1 MYFQNHISII
11 HNFNW
16 SYTGHMGF
24 DTFPGPSGR
33 HPITTGQQQRHD
45 EAPRRRGAA
54 QRAAGSEGFGQRVVG
69 KDLGARGRT
78 PREFNRE
85 NYGKSWGFM
94 RFCKICE

>member
-69 KDLGARGRT
+69 EDLGAMGRT
-78 PREFNRE
+78 PKEFNRE
-85 NYGKSWGFM
+85 SYGKSWGFIG
-94 RFCKICE
+94 FTKICE